1 MFVLY
6 EQTTNKNGFESNK
19 PV

>member
-6 EQTTNKNGFESNK
+6 KQTTNKNGFESNK
-19 PV
+19 LV